1 MRQSATSVGYS
12 TAQASRRLLD
22 QQRIDR
28 HEREVARARGCFLL
42 SLGAT
47 IAFICAFV
55 VIVSLSGCATS
66 TEQIAGGTND
76 VRRLAHSSRDRF
88 ARIGEE
94 TTKPDPAIPV
104 IADEAQAGMGEQDLI
119 IKTTDRIYLAL
130 TGVDNRSPA
139 WFGVVV
145 WICAALSIIGGCWF
159 LWYCGVGR
167 LLRGVLGLV
176 TPADR
181 KRAELAASLMDVNDP
196 QVRERIMQLR
206 LDDPRFDRAF
216 RQVAPINAVPRPATT
231 GDTP

>member
-1 MRQSATSVGYS
+1 MAVAISLTINACTS
-12 TAQASRRLLD
+12 
-22 QQRIDR
+22 
-28 HEREVARARGCFLL
+28 
-42 SLGAT
+42 
-47 IAFICAFV
+47 
-55 VIVSLSGCATS
+55 S
-66 TEQIAGGTND
+66 TEAIAGRTND

-88 ARIGEE
+88 ERIGIE
-94 TTKPDPAIPV
+94 TTKPDPELPM
-104 IADEAQAGMGEQDLI
+104 IATEAEAGIGEQDLI
-119 IKTTDRIYLAL
+119 ISATDRIYLAL

-145 WICAALSIIGGCWF
+145 WICAALSVVGGCWF

-216 RQVAPINAVPRPATT
+216 RQVAPINAVPKPAT
-231 GDTP
+231 GDTQ

>member
-1 MRQSATSVGYS
+1 MFLTSMIAALTCWCLFIV
-12 TAQASRRLLD
+12 LL
-22 QQRIDR
+22 
-28 HEREVARARGCFLL
+28 LM
-42 SLGAT
+42 
-47 IAFICAFV
+47 
-55 VIVSLSGCATS
+55 SGCTTS

-94 TTKPDPAIPV
+94 TTKPDPEIPI
-104 IADEAQAGMGEQDLI
+104 IAVEAQAGIGEQDLI
-119 IKTTDRIYLAL
+119 IQTTDRIYLAL

-145 WICAALSIIGGCWF
+145 WVCAALSIIGACWF
-159 LWYCGVGR
+159 VWYCGVGK

-206 LDDPRFDRAF
+206 IDDPRFDRAF
-216 RQVAPINAVPRPATT
+216 RQVAPINAVPRTATT

>member
-1 MRQSATSVGYS
+1 LSLEAAALQL
-12 TAQASRRLLD
+12 RR
-22 QQRIDR
+22 
-28 HEREVARARGCFLL
+28 ARAMFLT
-42 SLGAT
+42 SM
-47 IAFICAFV
+47 IAALTCWFLFIV
-55 VIVSLSGCATS
+55 LLLMSGCTTS

-94 TTKPDPAIPV
+94 TTKPDPALPV

-145 WICAALSIIGGCWF
+145 WVCVALSIVGGCWF